1 VQIAIDGPAASGKST
16 AAKILAKKLDFLYI
30 DTGAMYRAV
39 TLEGLKRKI
48 NFEND
53 QEITKT
59 AGEIEIKIE
68 QDWSTDRGFRVYL
81 SDEDITEKLFIPEVD
96 KLVST
101 VARVPEVRKIMVH
114 AQQKLAMGNNVV
126 MSGRDIGSNVLIN
139 ADLKIYL
146 TAEADVRAERRLK
159 ELEQKGIKGDYQEIL
174 ENIRHRDKID
184 SGRADNPLVKTADAV
199 EVDCSNLTID
209 EMVNVIEQKARPIMT
224 KN

>member
-1 VQIAIDGPAASGKST
+1 MT
-16 AAKILAKKLDFLYI
+16 
-30 DTGAMYRAV
+30 M
-39 TLEGLKRKI
+39 
-48 NFEND
+48 
-53 QEITKT
+53 
-59 AGEIEIKIE
+59 
-68 QDWSTDRGFRVYL
+68 
-81 SDEDITEKLFIPEVD
+81 
-96 KLVST
+96 
-101 VARVPEVRKIMVH
+101 RKIMVH